1 MHKVSD
7 AVRSTH
13 GQDGAVVLDVRQG
26 QIFSFNLVGSR
37 ILALLESGARESDV
51 ADTVSREFGIDRDT
65 AVGDVHDFIEQLQ
78 NLHLVE

>member
-13 GQDGAVVLDVRQG
+13 GQDGAVVLDLRQG

-51 ADTVSREFGIDRDT
+51 VDAVSRDFGIGRDI
-65 AVGDVHDFIEQLQ
+65 AGGDVHDFIEQLQ